1 MIGFLTKSA
10 TTSLEI
16 KNSKGWTRS
25 SRNSESW
32 RKPIDTSKRI
42 VLSNWSRSLT
52 NQRGWSGF
60 GYLVWISFNLFDD
73 FYSFINLCL
82 ADHQDHHDTLTHLVE
97 VTEELVRNHVQ
108 ESVWIVS
115 ATAQRVN
122 ADEKV
127 KSCIAWAL
135 CWDFSSIELTLR
147 LSCSIGIKSTY
158 HPSHLFSQCSNVLI
172 RVLARPR
179 GRHLLF

>member
-1 MIGFLTKSA
+1 MDPVQKKQRIKEESDKYFQENCVKQ
-10 TTSLEI
+10 LESI
-16 KNSKGWTRS
+16 AHKPKRLKWAWVS
-25 SRNSESW
+25 SMNFIQPFW
-32 RKPIDTSKRI
+32 R
-42 VLSNWSRSLT
+42 LL
-52 NQRGWSGF
+52 
-60 GYLVWISFNLFDD
+60 L
-73 FYSFINLCL
+73 INLCL
-82 ADHQDHHDTLTHLVE
+82 ADHQDHRDTLAHLVQ
-97 VTEELVRNHVQ
+97 VTEKLVRNHVQ

-158 HPSHLFSQCSNVLI
+158 HPSHLFSQCSYVLI